1 MTLHFGCSHLSC
13 SCLHLLILGWQI
25 SRRRVSSGRPKVIS
39 DNGLDVDDDLLWS
52 GEGHHEVLLV
62 DVAPAGEEAV
72 GGQEEEQVLPLQPQV
87 VLVEHLQNH
96 QMKDYSVK
104 LHADRYKQN
113 KKISTAVKC
122 E

>member
-1 MTLHFGCSHLSC
+1 MTLHFGCSHLSG

-25 SRRRVSSGRPKVIS
+25 SRRRVSSGRSKVIS
-39 DNGLDVDDDLLWS
+39 DNGLDVNDHLLRS

-87 VLVEHLQNH
+87 VLVEHLQN
-96 QMKDYSVK
+96 
-104 LHADRYKQN
+104 
-113 KKISTAVKC
+113 IG
-122 E
+122 